1 MRKFKIAI
9 YCGEIPPPTFIDRLI
24 NGLAERGH
32 KLLLVGNL
40 TQKVSY
46 KSTNIKIVG
55 YSGRIS
61 KFSILIYYSIVLSL
75 FRSKEKRQLNKWMK
89 LYNKNN
95 AISKIRYY
103 PILYAKPDIFH
114 LQWIKGIEDWV
125 WVRDFDIKLIV
136 SLRGAHINYTPIC
149 EPKYAEI
156 YRKYFPLVDA
166 FHGVSKEIIQEAAK
180 YDTDSSKCHVVYSG
194 LDLNSLKFNKQKP
207 TNDVFQILSVGRSH
221 WIKGYTVALDAMR
234 ILKSENVKFKYTIVG
249 VGENEELQFQRKQL
263 DLINEVE
270 FVDKLPFEKVVEKI
284 KQANAVLL
292 PSFKEGIANVILE
305 SMALGTPIISTDCGG
320 IREVVNENENGFIV
334 PIRNPKAMAAALQKV
349 ATLDD
354 RAYAK
359 MTNNARISIEKNHTE
374 SKMIQDMISLY
385 HESYGE

>member
-1 MRKFKIAI
+1 MRKFRIAI
-9 YCGEIPPPTFIDRLI
+9 YCGEIPPPTFINRLI
-24 NGLAERGH
+24 NGLAEEGNS
-32 KLLLVGNL
+32 LLLVGNL
-40 TQKVSY
+40 TQRVSY

-61 KFSILIYYSIVLSL
+61 KFFILLYYSILLSL
-75 FRSKEKRQLNKWMK
+75 FRNKEKKQLKTWMK
-89 LYNKNN
+89 LNNRNN

-103 PILYAKPDIFH
+103 PILYNKPDIFH

-166 FHGVSKEIIQEAAK
+166 FHGVSKEIIQEATK
-180 YDTDSSKCHVVYSG
+180 YSAYSSKGHVVYSG
-194 LDLNSLKFNKQKP
+194 LDLNYLKFNQQKP
-207 TNDVFQILSVGRSH
+207 KNDVFQILSVGRPQ
-221 WIKGYTVALDAMR
+221 WIKGYTIALDAMR
-234 ILKSENVKFKYTIVG
+234 IVKNENVKFKYTIIG

-270 FVDKLPFEKVVEKI
+270 FVDKLPFEQVVEKI
-284 KQANAVLL
+284 KQANVVLL
-292 PSFKEGIANVILE
+292 PSLKEGIANVILE

-320 IREVVNENENGFIV
+320 IREVVNENTNGFII
-334 PIRNPKAMAAALQKV
+334 PIRNPEAMALSIQKV
-349 ATLDD
+349 VALDEST
-354 RAYAK
+354 YTK
-359 MTNNARISIEKNHTE
+359 VVNNARISIEKNHTE
-374 SKMIQDMISLY
+374 SKMIQDMILLY
-385 HESYGE
+385 QKSYGE